1 MKTQFLIWFLIGVII
16 FLLDFIKFDTENIK
30 WLFAVVVGEFIIAFF
45 SYQVKLA
52 ALSNPCKSVA

>member
-30 WLFAVVVGEFIIAFF
+30 WLFAVVVGEFI
-45 SYQVKLA
+45 LA